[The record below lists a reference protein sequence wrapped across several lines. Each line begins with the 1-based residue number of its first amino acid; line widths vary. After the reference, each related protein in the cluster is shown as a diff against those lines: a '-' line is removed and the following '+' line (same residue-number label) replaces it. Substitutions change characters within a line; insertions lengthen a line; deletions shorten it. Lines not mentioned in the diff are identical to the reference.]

1 MSLVSGADARRR
13 TRFRPLYLV
22 GMSLLLGVAIWLH
35 RESSVLSE
43 LVVNAEAAAAGDFRT
58 AQQLAMKVLL
68 SEPENARARLV
79 AAKCLHVQD
88 RSLEALELL
97 SDMSFA
103 EPSRSVEAACL
114 AGDIHFLKLYQPS
127 EAENLYQ
134 QALREDPLS
143 IEANDR
149 MALLLAVTGQWWRQI
164 PARLTAARGDAF
176 NGLHLF
182 VMALAEK
189 ALVNPELADAMWQVS
204 PEDPLVLLAGA
215 RLAVEN
221 EHHDEAIQMLSKAV
235 RRSPDLIQA
244 HVLLG
249 SEFFH
254 LEDESRFIEWV
265 RDLPSSADEHPG
277 IWVLRGK
284 WARRNEHRAVALRCF
299 CEAVE
304 RDPNHVDALYQS
316 GRILESMNRSEDAAP
331 FLARAANLQEFIN
344 ATKGADYGETL
355 AATEQ
360 AAKHAESLGNYWEA
374 YGWASLAASSRQSPE
389 WSRQMVSRLKP
400 ILSTASFQRTDPK
413 DNPASTVDYHR
424 LPLLE
429 TIDLKTAR
437 HTAGDPRSTTDPF
450 SFRDQAES
458 AGVTFQYFNGSTDI
472 ANGTRH
478 MYEVMGGGVAVLDL
492 NGDDLPDLYFTQGGS
507 WPPGESNDEF
517 LDRLYLNTTT
527 GFMDVTEACGIVEN
541 RFSQGVTAGDFDSDG
556 FADIMV
562 ANIGE
567 NRLYRN
573 NGDGT
578 FRDMS
583 GEVGF
588 DRSDWT
594 TSCAIVDLSGDA
606 HPELYA
612 VNYLQGADIFTR
624 TCGPDNDGVCLPQHF
639 SAATDRLFL
648 NDGNERFHDVAA
660 SSGCDVADGKGL
672 GVVVGA
678 FGDSSALNVF
688 VANDTVANFYFE
700 NQGNGQNGV
709 PQFRETALV
718 SGLSLSGTGSAQAC
732 MGIAAGDADGDG
744 ATDLFVTNFHGEP
757 NTLYRQLHDGI
768 FEDVTLRGRMRQ
780 PSLSKLGFGTQFLD
794 ADLDGRLD
802 LVVANGHIDNFSQD
816 GRTEY
821 RMQPQFFANQGPS
834 GFREASANTLGP
846 YFDRRVLGRS
856 LARLDWNTDGKEDF
870 VVTHLDAPVAL
881 LENTTQQNGK
891 YVVLKL
897 RGVHSSRDAIGTV
910 VQVETDNLSLTRQLT
925 AGDGFQASNQRVLT
939 FGIGEDELIRKM
951 TVTWPSGQTDRFST
965 IPANTRWVIIEGR
978 QSLFASP
985 DDL

>member
-1 MSLVSGADARRR
+1 MVS
-13 TRFRPLYLV
+13 V
-22 GMSLLLGVAIWLH
+22 SLLLGGVIWFYS
-35 RESSVLSE
+35 ESSVLSE
-43 LVVNAEAAAAGDFRT
+43 IVVNAEAAAAAGDFRT

-68 SEPENARARLV
+68 VEPENPRARLV

-88 RSLEALELL
+88 RSLEAIELL
-97 SDMSFA
+97 SDISFVQ
-103 EPSRSVEAACL
+103 PSRSVEAACL
-114 AGDIHFLKLYQPS
+114 AGDIRFLKLYQPS
-127 EAENLYQ
+127 EAEVLYR
-134 QALREDPLS
+134 QALQHDPLS
-143 IEANDR
+143 VEANDR
-149 MALLLAVTGQWWRQI
+149 MAILLAVTGQWWQQI
-164 PARLTAARGDAF
+164 PARLAAAAAARGDGF

-204 PEDPLVLLAGA
+204 PDDPLVLLAVA

-221 EHHDEAIQMLSKAV
+221 EHHDEAIHMLTNAV
-235 RRSPDLIQA
+235 AMSPNLVQA

-249 SEFFH
+249 NEFFH
-254 LEDESRFIEWV
+254 LEDGARFVEWV
-265 RDLPSSADEHPG
+265 RRLPPSADEHPG

-284 WARRNEHRAVALRCF
+284 WAQRNGHLAGALRCF

-304 RDPNHVDALYQS
+304 RDPNYVDALYQS

-331 FLARAANLQEFIN
+331 FLARAASLQEFIN
-344 ATKGADYGETL
+344 ATKAADNGETL
-355 AATEQ
+355 GATER

-374 YGWASLAASSRQSPE
+374 YGWASVAASHPQSPE
-389 WSRQMVSRLKP
+389 WSRQMVFRLKP
-400 ILSTASFQRTDPK
+400 ILHTAPVQRTDPK
-413 DNPASTVDYHR
+413 DNPASTVDYR
-424 LPLLE
+424 GLPLPE
-429 TIDLKTAR
+429 SIDFKTAGG
-437 HTAGDPRSTTDPF
+437 AADAPRSTTDRVSF
-450 SFRDQAES
+450 SDQAES
-458 AGVTFQYFNGSTDI
+458 AGITFQYLNGSRDV

-492 NGDDLPDLYFTQGGS
+492 NEDDFPDLYFTQGGS
-507 WPPGESNDEF
+507 WPPRESNGEF
-517 LDRLYLNTTT
+517 LDGLYLNTSGG
-527 GFMDVTEACGIVEN
+527 GFVDVTEACGIVED
-541 RFSQGVTAGDFDSDG
+541 RFSQGVTVGDFDSDG

-562 ANIGE
+562 ANIGQ

-612 VNYLQGADIFTR
+612 VNYLQGADLFTR
-624 TCGPDNDGVCLPQHF
+624 TCGPHNDGVCLPQHF

-648 NDGNERFHDVAA
+648 NGGNESFQDITA
-660 SSGCDVADGKGL
+660 SSGCDVEGGKGL
-672 GVVVGA
+672 GIVAGS

-700 NQGNGQNGV
+700 NQGNTENGI
-709 PQFRETALV
+709 PKFHEIALV
-718 SGLSLSGTGSAQAC
+718 SGLSFSGTGSAQAC
-732 MGIAAGDADGDG
+732 MGIAAGDANGDG

-757 NTLYRQLHDGI
+757 NTLYRQLQDGI
-768 FEDVTLRGRMRQ
+768 FEDVSLRGQLRQ

-802 LVVANGHIDNFSQD
+802 LVVANGHIDNFSHD

-821 RMQPQFFANQGPS
+821 RMQPQFFANQGQA
-834 GFREASANTLGP
+834 GFRQALAATLGP
-846 YFDRRVLGRS
+846 YFARKLLGRS
-856 LARLDWNTDGKEDF
+856 LARLDWNSDGKEDF

-881 LENTTQQNGK
+881 LENSAKQYGNH
-891 YVVLKL
+891 VVLRL
-897 RGVHSSRDAIGTV
+897 RGIHSSRDAIGTV
-910 VQVETDNLSLTRQLT
+910 VQIETDKLRLTRQLT

-939 FGIGEDELIRKM
+939 FGLGEDEIIRKM
-951 TVTWPSGQTDRFST
+951 TVTWPSGRSDEFSAV
-965 IPANTRWVIIEGR
+965 PVNTRWIVVEGR

-985 DDL
+985 GNL